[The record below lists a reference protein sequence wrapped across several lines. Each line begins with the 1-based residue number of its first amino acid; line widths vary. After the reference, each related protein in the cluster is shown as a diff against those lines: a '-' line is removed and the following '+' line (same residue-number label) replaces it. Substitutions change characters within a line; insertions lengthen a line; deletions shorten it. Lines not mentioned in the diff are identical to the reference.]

1 MRSNVKRA
9 FTPLRLALLGAALL
23 VVAIVLLFRS
33 SDDYLRVPDE
43 AHSLAGLV
51 RVPGARAAPGR
62 VGAIYYVDVLERPAT
77 LLERLIPSLRP
88 TGADLVPRRDLAPS
102 GINERERLA
111 IDAREMKLSQ
121 QIATGVALRELGYS
135 VRLAATGVR
144 VAALVAGTKAVGK
157 LEPSDVITAVDG
169 KRVRVLL
176 ELRRE
181 IAKHRVG
188 QTVLVKVRRG
198 DGVRRVRIRL
208 SADPAQH
215 GRPIMG
221 ILTEQAYEIHVP
233 FQVNFDLRN
242 VGGPSA
248 GLAFALQILEE
259 RGRDVDHGYK
269 VAATGEILP
278 DGSIGEIGGVKQ
290 KVAGVREAHA
300 DVFLVPAGPNASEA
314 KRYADGLRVIPVR
327 TFKGALR
334 SLATLPPKS

>member
-1 MRSNVKRA
+1 MKRHL
-9 FTPLRLALLGAALL
+9 TPVRLALLGAALL
-23 VVAIVLLFRS
+23 AVALILVFRAS
-33 SDDYLRVPDE
+33 GDYLRVPDE

-51 RVPGARAAPGR
+51 RVPGTQPTHQNGS
-62 VGAIYYVDVLERPAT
+62 AIYYVDVLERPAT
-77 LLERLIPSLRP
+77 MLERLIPALRP
-88 TGADLVPRRDLAPS
+88 SGSDLVPRRDIAPH
-102 GINERERLA
+102 GINERERVA

-121 QIATGVALRELGYS
+121 QIATGVALRELGYR

-157 LEPSDVITAVDG
+157 LEPSDVITALGG
-169 KRVRVLL
+169 KRVRTLP
-176 ELRRE
+176 ELRAA
-181 IAKHRVG
+181 IAEHRVG
-188 QTVLVKVRRG
+188 QSVRLEVRRG

-208 SADPAQH
+208 SADPEEH
-215 GRPIMG
+215 GRPILG

-233 FQVNFDLRN
+233 FSVNFDLRN

-278 DGSIGEIGGVKQ
+278 DGSIGPIGGVRQ
-290 KVAGVREAHA
+290 KVRGVKEAHA

-314 KRYADGLRVIPVR
+314 KRYANNGLRVIPVR

-334 SLATLPPKS
+334 SLATLPPKG

>member
-1 MRSNVKRA
+1 MKRL
-9 FTPLRLALLGAALL
+9 FTPIRLALLGGALL
-23 VVAIVLLFRS
+23 VLAVLLLFRS
-33 SDDYLRVPDE
+33 SGDYLRVPDE

-51 RVPGARAAPGR
+51 RVPGASANRGNA
-62 VGAIYYVDVLERPAT
+62 GAIYYVDVLERPAT
-77 LLERLIPSLRP
+77 MLERLVPSLRP
-88 TGADLVPRRDLAPS
+88 TGADLVPRKDLAPR

-121 QIATGVALRELGYS
+121 QIATGVALRELGYR

-144 VAALVAGTKAVGK
+144 VAALVSGTKAVGT
-157 LEPSDVITAVDG
+157 LEPSDVITALDR
-169 KRVRVLL
+169 KRVRTLV
-176 ELRRE
+176 ELRRA
-181 IAKHRVG
+181 IARHEVG
-188 QTVLVKVRRG
+188 QRVRVTVRRG
-198 DGVRRVRIRL
+198 DGVRRLRIRL
-208 SADPAQH
+208 SADPEQH
-215 GRPIMG
+215 GRPILG

-233 FQVNFDLRN
+233 FRVNFDLRN

-278 DGSIGEIGGVKQ
+278 DGSIGQIGGVKQ
-290 KVAGVREAHA
+290 KVAGVKEAHA

-314 KRYADGLRVIPVR
+314 RRYAKDLRVIPVR

-334 SLATLPPKS
+334 SLATLPPRS